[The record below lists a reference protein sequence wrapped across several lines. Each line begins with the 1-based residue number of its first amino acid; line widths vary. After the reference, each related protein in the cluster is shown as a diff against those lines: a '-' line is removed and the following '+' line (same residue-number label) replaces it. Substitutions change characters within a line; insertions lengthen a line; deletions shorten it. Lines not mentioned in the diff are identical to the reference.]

1 MADVFISYKRLQ
13 HERVRLIAELLRA
26 EQLDVWFDARLEVGR
41 GEGFD
46 AEIDRE
52 VTSAACVL
60 VCWTPEAVRSI
71 YVKAESKKGLD
82 RDVLVPV
89 FLEPCTL
96 PVPFNAI
103 DAADL
108 MGWTGDTLDPKWIA
122 LLEHVKKTVAQ
133 SKADD
138 LQRAAHSAAEYERV
152 DQKIYPGTLKLLIG
166 RLVAKHDR
174 DAWDYHSDIQAVF
187 EWLESISKKEA
198 ILNAR
203 GYELADRQ
211 SGGSAW
217 YWWENGAAAA
227 RSSKL
232 AELREALHRIEVA
245 MADSQ
250 KYLAQV
256 RRR

>member
-1 MADVFISYKRLQ
+1 M
-13 HERVRLIAELLRA
+13 
-26 EQLDVWFDARLEVGR
+26 
-41 GEGFD
+41 
-46 AEIDRE
+46 
-52 VTSAACVL
+52 
-60 VCWTPEAVRSI
+60 
-71 YVKAESKKGLD
+71 KAESKKGLE

-108 MGWTGDTLDPKWIA
+108 IGWTGDKLDPRWIT
-122 LLEHVKKTVAQ
+122 LLAHVKTTVAQ

-138 LQRAAHSAAEYERV
+138 LQRAAHSAAEYERI
-152 DQKIYPGTLKLLIG
+152 DHKIYPGTLKILIG

-174 DAWDYHSDIQAVF
+174 DAWDYHSDIQAVV
-187 EWLESISKKEA
+187 EWLESTSKKEA

-217 YWWENGAAAA
+217 YWWENGEAAA
-227 RSSKL
+227 RSQKL
-232 AELREALHRIEVA
+232 TELRETLQRIEAA
-245 MADSQ
+245 MAESQ
-250 KYLAQV
+250 KYLDLPAP
-256 RRR
+256 